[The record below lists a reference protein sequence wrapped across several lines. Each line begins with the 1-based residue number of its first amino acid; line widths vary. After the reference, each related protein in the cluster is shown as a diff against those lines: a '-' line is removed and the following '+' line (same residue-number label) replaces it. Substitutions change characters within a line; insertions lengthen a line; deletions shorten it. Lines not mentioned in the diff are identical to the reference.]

1 MRRINISQKGLITVN
16 KTVEGEMLE
25 DMIKRAVTEMT
36 PIEENAP
43 IIYTPRKD
51 GVKAEYN
58 IRTDRMDIALEA
70 ATAYNEHYYGQ
81 RKEYYKEPEK
91 SDADGNDKGDDGGN
105 DKGNE

>member
-1 MRRINISQKGLITVN
+1 MKRINISHKGLITVN

-25 DMIKRAVTEMT
+25 SMIKRAVTEMT

-43 IIYTPRKD
+43 IIYTPRKE

-70 ATAYNEHYYGQ
+70 ATAYNENYYGQ
-81 RKEYYKEPEK
+81 RQEFYKDPVNPKEGENNIG
-91 SDADGNDKGDDGGN
+91 SDGG
-105 DKGNE
+105 GTE

>member
-1 MRRINISQKGLITVN
+1 MRRINISHKGLITVN
-16 KTVEGEMLE
+16 KTVEGEMIE

-43 IIYTPRKD
+43 IIYTPRKE

-58 IRTDRMDIALEA
+58 VRTDRMDIALEA

-81 RKEYYKEPEK
+81 RQEYYKDTVNT
-91 SDADGNDKGDDGGN
+91 DADSNDGGN
-105 DKGNE
+105 DGGGTE

>member
-1 MRRINISQKGLITVN
+1 MKRINISHKGLITVN

-25 DMIKRAVTEMT
+25 SMIKRAVTEMT

-43 IIYTPRKD
+43 IIYTPRKE

-81 RKEYYKEPEK
+81 RQEFYKEPVITENNN
-91 SDADGNDKGDDGGN
+91 GNGGEE
-105 DKGNE
+105 GGTSE

>member
-1 MRRINISQKGLITVN
+1 MKRINISHKGLITVN

-25 DMIKRAVTEMT
+25 SMIKRAVTEMT

-43 IIYTPRKD
+43 IIYTPRKE

-81 RKEYYKEPEK
+81 RQEFYKESEK
-91 SDADGNDKGDDGGN
+91 TDNNNSESSDEGKTS
-105 DKGNE
+105 E

>member
-1 MRRINISQKGLITVN
+1 MRRIDISHKGLITVN

-43 IIYTPRKD
+43 IIYTPRKE

-81 RKEYYKEPEK
+81 RMEYYKEPENPN
-91 SDADGNDKGDDGGN
+91 DNGNEGGN
-105 DKGNE
+105 DGGGTE

>member
-1 MRRINISQKGLITVN
+1 MKRVKITHKGLITVN
-16 KTVEGEMLE
+16 KSVEGEMLE
-25 DMIKRAVTEMT
+25 SMIKRAVTEMA

-43 IIYTPRKD
+43 IIYTPRKE

-81 RKEYYKEPEK
+81 RQEFYKEPEK
-91 SDADGNDKGDDGGN
+91 SDSNSGDT
-105 DKGNE
+105 E

>member
-1 MRRINISQKGLITVN
+1 MRRIDISHKGLITVN

-25 DMIKRAVTEMT
+25 SMIKRAVTEMT

-43 IIYTPRKD
+43 IIYTPRKE

-81 RKEYYKEPEK
+81 RQEYYKEPVIP
-91 SDADGNDKGDDGGN
+91 DAEGNEGGN
-105 DKGNE
+105 EGGETE

>member
-1 MRRINISQKGLITVN
+1 MRRIKITHKGLITVN

-25 DMIKRAVTEMT
+25 SMIKRAVTEMT
-36 PIEENAP
+36 PIEDNAP

-58 IRTDRMDIALEA
+58 VRTDRMDIALDA

-81 RKEYYKEPEK
+81 RQKFYKEDKNSVE
-91 SDADGNDKGDDGGN
+91 DGNNDGNNG
-105 DKGNE
+105 G

>member
-1 MRRINISQKGLITVN
+1 MKRINISHKGLITVN

-25 DMIKRAVTEMT
+25 SMIKRAVTEMT

-43 IIYTPRKD
+43 IIYTPRKE

-81 RKEYYKEPEK
+81 RQEFYKEPEK
-91 SDADGNDKGDDGGN
+91 TDNNNSESSDEGKTS
-105 DKGNE
+105 E

>member
-1 MRRINISQKGLITVN
+1 MKRINISHKGLIAVN

-43 IIYTPRKD
+43 IIYTPRKE

-81 RKEYYKEPEK
+81 RKEYYKEAEK
-91 SDADGNDKGDDGGN
+91 SNSDGNEGGDDGG
-105 DKGNE
+105 GTE

>member
-1 MRRINISQKGLITVN
+1 
-16 KTVEGEMLE
+16 
-25 DMIKRAVTEMT
+25 MIKRAVTEMT

-43 IIYTPRKD
+43 IIYTPRKE

-81 RKEYYKEPEK
+81 RKEYYKDTENPG
-91 SDADGNDKGDDGGN
+91 AINDDGGN
-105 DKGNE
+105 DGSNDGGGTK

>member
-1 MRRINISQKGLITVN
+1 
-16 KTVEGEMLE
+16 
-25 DMIKRAVTEMT
+25 MIKRAVTEMT

-43 IIYTPRKD
+43 IIYTPRKE

-58 IRTDRMDIALEA
+58 VRTDRMDIALEA

-91 SDADGNDKGDDGGN
+91 YNYAFANTALDSQNFMLQFGIGCIARRKMSAKLIPNL
-105 DKGNE
+105 